1 MKAKKKM
8 NTLKCFC
15 AAETL
20 KTTKIVQYRRF
31 YNAGELIVYERTI
44 IYSALFPH
52 RFIIEDKVR
61 QWNKYCDFFATGRR
75 GGEKREKKDS
85 QTMSKAI
92 SEFLSDCSSRHECK
106 CFVFLSFFPSM
117 MKYKL
122 LQ

>member
-15 AAETL
+15 PAETL

-52 RFIIEDKVR
+52 RFIIED
-61 QWNKYCDFFATGRR
+61 
-75 GGEKREKKDS
+75 REG
-85 QTMSKAI
+85 TTV
-92 SEFLSDCSSRHECK
+92 E
-106 CFVFLSFFPSM
+106 
-117 MKYKL
+117 
-122 LQ
+122 